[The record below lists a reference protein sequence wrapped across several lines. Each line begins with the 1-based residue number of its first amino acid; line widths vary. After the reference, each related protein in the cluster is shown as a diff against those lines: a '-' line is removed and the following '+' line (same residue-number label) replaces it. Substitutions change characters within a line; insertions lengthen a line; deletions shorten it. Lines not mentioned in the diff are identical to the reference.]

1 MAPLTIG
8 TTAMMPTRMYSS
20 SSLGPPG
27 TNSALLNTAWMS
39 SGLTMPIVEVSTMRP
54 TTAATRPRYGR
65 NSGITRR
72 AVSRP
77 IRPLSHP
84 EGRGPALEYLP
95 DRSAAGLPAGP
106 PLRDLPVRD
115 PEDHDGGELDR
126 LAGRRPSEHGTGVRA
141 VQGPPDRDP
150 VSFRDQVVDGEAQ
163 VGVGAV
169 HRGDDVFGTVG
180 AGRLPGQ
187 GIVVDPVRGHQVA
200 QAGRVAGRDHLFEH
214 GTDQGFVRVQAHR
227 VSFRHR
233 RAAAAAGANSRAWSV
248 AKQAKS
254 RGALPV
260 SASTSGLTCAAAP
273 CRSRANI
280 AMICSATKP
289 GIPSPIMAW

>member
-39 SGLTMPIVEVSTMRP
+39 SGLTMPIVEVSTIRP
-54 TTAATRPRYGR
+54 TTTATRPRYGR

-77 IRPLSHP
+77 IPPLSHRRP
-84 EGRGPALEYLP
+84 SADRGP
-95 DRSAAGLPAGP
+95 AGLPAGP

-126 LAGRRPSEHGTGVRA
+126 LARRRPSEHGPGVGA

-150 VSFRDQVVDGEAQ
+150 VCLRDQVIDSEAQ
-163 VGVGAV
+163 VGMRAV
-169 HRGDDVFGTVG
+169 HRGDDVLGAVE

-187 GIVVDPVRGHQVA
+187 RIVVDPVRGHQVA
-200 QAGRVAGRDHLFEH
+200 QAGRVAGRDHFFEH

-233 RAAAAAGANSRAWSV
+233 RAAAA
-248 AKQAKS
+248 
-254 RGALPV
+254 
-260 SASTSGLTCAAAP
+260 
-273 CRSRANI
+273 
-280 AMICSATKP
+280 
-289 GIPSPIMAW
+289 

>member
-20 SSLGPPG
+20 SRLGPPG
-27 TNSALLNTAWMS
+27 TNRALLNTAWMS
-39 SGLTMPIVEVSTMRP
+39 SGLTMPIVEVSTIRP
-54 TTAATRPRYGR
+54 TTTATRPRYGR
-65 NSGITRR
+65 NSGMTRR

-77 IRPLSHP
+77 IPPLSHRRSSAD
-84 EGRGPALEYLP
+84 RGP
-95 DRSAAGLPAGP
+95 AGLPAGP

-115 PEDHDGGELDR
+115 P
-126 LAGRRPSEHGTGVRA
+126 
-141 VQGPPDRDP
+141 
-150 VSFRDQVVDGEAQ
+150 VVDGEAQ

-169 HRGDDVFGTVG
+169 HRGDDVFGTVE
-180 AGRLPGQ
+180 AGRLAGQ

-227 VSFRHR
+227 ASFRHR

-248 AKQAKS
+248 AKEAKS

-260 SASTSGLTCAAAP
+260 SVSTAGLT
-273 CRSRANI
+273 
-280 AMICSATKP
+280 
-289 GIPSPIMAW
+289 

>member
-39 SGLTMPIVEVSTMRP
+39 SGLMMPIVEVSTMRP
-54 TTAATRPRYGR
+54 TTTATRPRYGR

-72 AVSRP
+72 AVFRP
-77 IRPLSHP
+77 IPPLSH
-84 EGRGPALEYLP
+84 RHSSA

-106 PLRDLPVRD
+106 PFRDLPVRD

-126 LAGRRPSEHGTGVRA
+126 LAGRRPSEHGAGVGA

-150 VSFRDQVVDGEAQ
+150 VRLGDQVVDGEAQ
-163 VGVGAV
+163 VGVRTVHRADDVLGAV
-169 HRGDDVFGTVG
+169 E

-187 GIVVDPVRGHQVA
+187 RIVVDPVRGHQVA

-254 RGALPV
+254 RGTLPV
-260 SASTSGLTCAAAP
+260 SASTSGLTCVAAP
-273 CRSRANI
+273 CRSR
-280 AMICSATKP
+280 
-289 GIPSPIMAW
+289 

>member
-1 MAPLTIG
+1 MAPLMIG

-77 IRPLSHP
+77 IRPLSHRP
-84 EGRGPALEYLP
+84 GAPSADGG
-95 DRSAAGLPAGP
+95 AAGFPAGP

-126 LAGRRPSEHGTGVRA
+126 LAGRRPSEHGTGVGA

-150 VSFRDQVVDGEAQ
+150 VCLGDQVVDGEAQ

-169 HRGDDVFGTVG
+169 HRGDDVLGAVG
-180 AGRLPGQ
+180 AGRLTGQ
-187 GIVVDPVRGHQVA
+187 RIMVEPVRGHKVA

-260 SASTSGLTCAAAP
+260 SACTSGLTCAAAP